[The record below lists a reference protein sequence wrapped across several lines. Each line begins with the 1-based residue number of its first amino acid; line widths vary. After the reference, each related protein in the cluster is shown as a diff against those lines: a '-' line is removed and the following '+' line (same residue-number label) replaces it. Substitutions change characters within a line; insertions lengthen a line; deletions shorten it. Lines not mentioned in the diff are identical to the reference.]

1 MPAFDL
7 SKIKLDSGPLDCLS
21 EKWLDEFAAGI
32 NAMLAKGLGSW
43 EARFVSR
50 RALDPEGR
58 LFFFAS
64 THRPIDCLY
73 IITVHSLIANP

>member
-21 EKWLDEFAAGI
+21 EKWLDEFAAEI

-50 RALDPEGR
+50 RAFDPKVGW
-58 LFFFAS
+58 FFAS

-73 IITVHSLIANP
+73 IITVHSLITNP